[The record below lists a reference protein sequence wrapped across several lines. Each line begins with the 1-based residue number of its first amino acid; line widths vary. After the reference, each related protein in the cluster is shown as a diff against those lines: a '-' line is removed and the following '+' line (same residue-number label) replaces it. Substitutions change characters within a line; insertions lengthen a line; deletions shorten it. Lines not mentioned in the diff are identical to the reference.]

1 MTKEKVEARL
11 KSAEGFYVGDICYVL
26 EDRVYD
32 EVWGKHSNYADG
44 VHTDDK
50 SGHSFA
56 VASTAYGDGCY
67 LDNDGHD
74 YPVDAG
80 VIGIVPLE
88 LVLKKNSAFQLGRV
102 VLGAGTAEFIAEGGI
117 IKAVFPNGEAFSI
130 DTNED

>member
-1 MTKEKVEARL
+1 MSGSRVEA
-11 KSAEGFYVGDICYVL
+11 KIESKKGFYLGDICYVL
-26 EDRVYD
+26 SQRVYYGTWGDCGGFKDGIFKD
-32 EVWGKHSNYADG
+32 EETGY
-44 VHTDDK
+44 
-50 SGHSFA
+50 SFA
-56 VASTAYGDGCY
+56 VAGTAYGDGCY
-67 LDNDGHD
+67 CDNRGGN